1 MLAAGICLSTMKS
14 DGDRQYKTVS
24 MVDHLAAYAL
34 IGYGL
39 PYEP

>member
-24 MVDHLAAYAL
+24 MVDDLVVDAST
-34 IGYGL
+34 
-39 PYEP
+39 